1 MTSTIPIK
9 LAYGDLESIYM
20 PQPHIES
27 IFGPF
32 GADGVSM
39 KDWRFHFNKES
50 NTCEFEGDEHDWRIT
65 LLEIS
70 LSQKLVDISNDLS
83 SQLEVIHSHVKH
95 LRYTIDTLSDPQRS
109 VSTNE
114 SK

>member
-1 MTSTIPIK
+1 MSPTIPIK

-20 PQPHIES
+20 PEEHIED

-32 GADGVSM
+32 GKGGVSM
-39 KDWRFHFNKES
+39 KDWRFHYNQKAK
-50 NTCEFEGDEHDWRIT
+50 TCAFDGDEHDWRIT

-70 LSQKLVDISNDLS
+70 LSQKLVALGNDLS
-83 SQLEVIHSHVKH
+83 SQIEMVHSHVKH
-95 LRYTIDTLSDPQRS
+95 LRYTIDTLLDPQRS